1 MALPLAQMNTI
12 ARNYLT
18 SLINHATFYLINC
31 GKEDNAGL
39 HRERMTARVAQ
50 RDRARWM
57 RTENSEFMLGVCVH
71 VFVARF

>member
-1 MALPLAQMNTI
+1 MNTI

-39 HRERMTARVAQ
+39 QRKRTTESGEEGQREKDANR
-50 RDRARWM
+50 
-57 RTENSEFMLGVCVH
+57 NSEFMFGVYVCMCGT
-71 VFVARF
+71 FLTLSEIY